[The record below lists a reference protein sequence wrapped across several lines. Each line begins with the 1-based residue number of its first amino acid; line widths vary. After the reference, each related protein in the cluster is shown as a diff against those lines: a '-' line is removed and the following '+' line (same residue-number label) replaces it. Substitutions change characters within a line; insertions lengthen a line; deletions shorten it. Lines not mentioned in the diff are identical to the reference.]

1 MRGAEK
7 GSIDGPGRESL
18 VSGRAVGNGSGT
30 TPVVYC
36 LVPAELAD
44 KIHEPL
50 RRYFRDQPQVD
61 VVVELRG
68 RERRAGVERRT
79 VDNGPPPGADD
90 RRRIHAEMGRRVGER
105 RAPQV
110 GTETLELPRALR
122 RHASRLTFVERLE
135 PAGERREDDDSAR
148 LVARFQAGDQDA
160 FAQLYTRYF
169 DRVYG
174 YLRIVFR
181 EVQEAE
187 DVTQQVFMH
196 VFMKLGDYER
206 RRQPFRAWLFV
217 VVRNHAINR
226 LRKMGRLDVE
236 DPATLD
242 RRREHTDSGSPDP
255 AALGWITDR
264 DLLLFVERL
273 PLPQRQALTMRYLLG
288 MTISEIA
295 AVMGRK
301 PNDVSKLQHRALA
314 FLRERLAAISTAP
327 RRERPARCRHR
338 PKQAVVLRERRFALF
353 S

>member
-7 GSIDGPGRESL
+7 GSKDGLRREPAESE
-18 VSGRAVGNGSGT
+18 RAKSAGLDS
-30 TPVVYC
+30 TPIVYC
-36 LVPAELAD
+36 LVPADLAERA
-44 KIHEPL
+44 HEAL
-50 RRYFRDQPQVD
+50 RRHFREQGIE

-68 RERRAGVERRT
+68 RERRSGAERRA
-79 VDNGPPPGADD
+79 DDHGPPRGGEE
-90 RRRIHAEMGRRVGER
+90 RRRIHAETGRRVGER
-105 RAPQV
+105 RSPQV
-110 GTETLELPRALR
+110 GVDAPELPRTLR
-122 RHASRLTFVERLE
+122 RYADRLTFVERLE
-135 PAGERREDDDSAR
+135 PTGEKREDEDSAR

-160 FAQLYTRYF
+160 FAHLYTRYF

-196 VFMKLGDYER
+196 VFMKLGEYER

-226 LRKMGRLDVE
+226 LRKLGRLEVE

-242 RRREHTDSGSPDP
+242 RRREHADSDAPDP

-288 MTISEIA
+288 MTTSEIA
-295 AVMGRK
+295 AVMGRR

-314 FLRERLAAISTAP
+314 FLRERLAAVSTAP
-327 RRERPARCRHR
+327 RHERPARCRNR